1 MLIILF
7 LLLFSLVIMIQI
19 ISQIAFIALLG
30 GMSYLIF
37 KRFRQIVASIHITQ
51 PVALMDQPAER
62 WKRVILL
69 ALGQKKM
76 FQKPLVGFFHFL
88 IYIGFVLINVEILE
102 IIIDGIA
109 GTHRIF
115 APLLGSVYP
124 FLLNFFELLSLG
136 VFIACV
142 VFFARRAILSLG
154 RLQADE
160 HPELKGFPVQ
170 DAYLILLV
178 EVILMMALWTMN
190 ASDAVLQSRNLE
202 HYSPVGSFIVSQNFI
217 PLFESFST
225 GALMTIERIAWWFH
239 IAGIL
244 GFALYVTYSKHLH
257 IFLAFPAT
265 YFSNLQPL
273 AEMSNMPA
281 ITNEVNSMMGLP
293 TDPNFK
299 VNENMKFGAK
309 DVKDLNWKHALDAYS
324 CTECGRC
331 TEQCPA
337 NQSGRALSP
346 RKIMMDTRDRLEVVG
361 KNLMSNKGLWVD
373 DGKSLLG
380 DYIQA
385 EELRACTS
393 CMACVEACPMELSPL
408 NIILEL
414 RRYQI
419 MEQSDAPAAW
429 NSMFSNI
436 ETNQAPW
443 KFDANDRL
451 NWAKN

>member
-1 MLIILF
+1 MLPIIF
-7 LLLFSLVIMIQI
+7 
-19 ISQIAFIALLG
+19 QIAFIGLLL

-37 KRFRQIVASIHITQ
+37 QRFRQIAASIHITQ
-51 PVALMDQPAER
+51 PVKLSDHSSER
-62 WKRVILL
+62 WKRVVLL

-115 APLLGSVYP
+115 APWLGKAYP

-154 RLQADE
+154 RLQADK
-160 HPELKGFPVQ
+160 HSELKGFPVQ
-170 DAYLILLV
+170 DAYTILLV
-178 EVILMMALWTMN
+178 EVILMIALWTMN
-190 ASDAVLQSRNLE
+190 ATDAVLQSRNIE

-225 GALMTIERIAWWFH
+225 GALLIIERIAWWFH

-244 GFALYVTYSKHLH
+244 SFALYVTYSKHLH

-265 YFSNLQPL
+265 YFSSLKPAGQ
-273 AEMSNMPA
+273 MSNMPA
-281 ITNEVNSMMGLP
+281 VSNEVNIMLNLP
-293 TDPNFK
+293 IDPQFQA
-299 VNENMKFGAK
+299 NENMKFGAK

-361 KNLMSNKGLWVD
+361 KNLVSNKGVWVD
-373 DGKSLLG
+373 DNKSLLG

-385 EELRACTS
+385 DELRACTS

-414 RRYQI
+414 RRFQI

-429 NSMFSNI
+429 NSMFNNI

-443 KFDANDRL
+443 KFDANDRF